1 MRTFL
6 ALTSLGLSLHAGIL
20 SDTFT
25 SAIDTNRDMQIAY
38 AGVALQKASSK
49 NAQTLDNFNLQ
60 LDWYAR
66 YYSPQESNLHNANF
80 GLPDKTVHEQF
91 VKGNVNFTLSKE
103 LYNEGT
109 DALQDLGEGGVKKAS
124 FF

>member
-60 LDWYAR
+60 LD
-66 YYSPQESNLHNANF
+66 
-80 GLPDKTVHEQF
+80 
-91 VKGNVNFTLSKE
+91 
-103 LYNEGT
+103 
-109 DALQDLGEGGVKKAS
+109 
-124 FF
+124 